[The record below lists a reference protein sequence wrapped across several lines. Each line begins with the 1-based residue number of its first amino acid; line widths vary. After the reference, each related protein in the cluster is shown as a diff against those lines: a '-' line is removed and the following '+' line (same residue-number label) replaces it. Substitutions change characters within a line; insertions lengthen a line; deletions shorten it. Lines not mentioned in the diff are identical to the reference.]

1 MDKKIVITGLGV
13 IAPNGIGKPEFWRAF
28 KEGRS
33 GVKSITRFDTN
44 EFKTKLGGEV
54 SDFKPEDFLGA
65 KVTKDLNRTT
75 RFLCSA
81 AKLALEDAHLTI
93 NDDNTDHFGVCTGTT
108 LSSLWN
114 IAEFDREVIK
124 DGPLFTDVALFPG
137 TVVNAASSQVSIL
150 FNIHGFNATISTGF
164 TSSLHALKYATDFIK
179 LGRAKAVVLG
189 AVETLSVAN
198 FIGFYNLG
206 FLAGIKGEEISC
218 PFDKRRNGIILSEG
232 AAVIIIEDEKFAK
245 NRKANI
251 LAEVKGVSNYFDAY
265 RMGRY
270 QPEAKGLKECMGEVL
285 RKSHLKASDID
296 YINAAGNSVS
306 EQDRL
311 ETSAIKDVFLRS
323 AYKTPVTSIKSM
335 IGEVFSASGMLQLA
349 SAVGSITD
357 SFIPPTINYRI
368 KDPDC
373 DLDYVANTS
382 RETKVR
388 NVLINNLG
396 PGGNNASCIVSR
408 YH

>member
-1 MDKKIVITGLGV
+1 MDKKIVITGLSV
-13 IAPNGIGKPEFWRAF
+13 IAPNGIGKLEFFKAL

-44 EFKTKLGGEV
+44 EFKAKLAGEV

-65 KVTKDLNRTT
+65 KVTRDLNRTT

-93 NDDNTDHFGVCTGTT
+93 NDENTDQIGVCTGTT

-114 IAEFDREVIK
+114 IAEFDKEVIN
-124 DGPLFTDVALFPG
+124 DGPLFTNVALFPG

-150 FNIHGFNATISTGF
+150 LNIQGFNATISTGF
-164 TSSLHALKYATDFIK
+164 TSSLQALKYATDLIRS
-179 LGRAKAVVLG
+179 GRVKAVVLG
-189 AVETLSVAN
+189 AVETLSLAN

-206 FLAGIKGEEISC
+206 FLAGIRGEEISC

-232 AAVIIIEDEKFAK
+232 AAVIIIEDEEYAK
-245 NRKANI
+245 KRGANI
-251 LAEVKGVSNYFDAY
+251 LAEIKGVASYFDAY
-265 RMGRY
+265 RMGKY
-270 QPEAKGLKECMGEVL
+270 QPDAKGLKECMGDVL

-296 YINAAGNSVS
+296 YINAAGNSVG
-306 EQDRL
+306 EQDKL
-311 ETSAIKDVFLRS
+311 ETSAIKEVFSR
-323 AYKTPVTSIKSM
+323 AAFKTPVTSIKSM

-349 SAVGSITD
+349 SAVASITE

-373 DLDYVANTS
+373 DLDYVVNTS
-382 RETKVR
+382 REKKVN

-396 PGGNNASCIVSR
+396 PGGNNASCIVSS